1 MIEHYSPKI
10 EKIFQSAT
18 QQVGIHWHLARQKM
32 IFALI
37 FSIIET
43 RSVQFPELATKLNGS
58 ARDESNLRRIQAF
71 FANYELDYRV
81 IACVLMSFVTTK
93 KCRIS
98 MDRTNWQ
105 FGAQNI
111 NILTLTVYSHGVGLP
126 ILWSMLDKKGN
137 SNARERIDLLEEFVR
152 LFGKDRILSLTGD
165 REFIGHGWLKWLIDN
180 KINFALRFPVSHL
193 ITLRNG
199 EVWRADALLA
209 QHQEC
214 YFNGAKVDQVRLNM
228 ALKQLDGDWLL
239 VGGPLPVKSLFAHY
253 RHRWS
258 IETAP
263 ADRFFQSL
271 KKRGFRLEDTHLKS
285 LDRLKKL
292 MALVSLAFIFCW
304 QVGYYHHRNRAPIP
318 LKSNGYKSNS
328 FFRKGLD
335 LLRHACKF
343 IESRLILFEQYISWL
358 GKDPT
363 VKFG

>member
-1 MIEHYSPKI
+1 MIEHYSPKV

-18 QQVGIHWHLARQKM
+18 QQVGTHWHLARQKM

-43 RSVQFPELATKLNGS
+43 RSVQFPELATKLNG
-58 ARDESNLRRIQAF
+58 AVQDESNLRRIQAF
-71 FANYELDYRV
+71 FANYPLDYRV
-81 IACVLMSFVTTK
+81 IACVLMSFVPTK

-98 MDRTNWQ
+98 IDRTNWQ
-105 FGAQNI
+105 FGTQTI

-126 ILWSMLDKKGN
+126 ILFTMLDKKGN
-137 SNARERIDLLEEFVR
+137 SKAQERIDLLEEFVT
-152 LFGKDRILSLTGD
+152 LFGKERILSLTGD
-165 REFIGHGWLKWLIDN
+165 REFIGHNWLKWLIDN
-180 KINFALRFPVSHL
+180 QINFALRFPVSHL

-199 EVWRADALLA
+199 AVWRADALLA
-209 QHQEC
+209 QHPER
-214 YFNGAKVDQVRLNM
+214 YFTGVMVDEVRLNM

-239 VGGPLPVKSLFAHY
+239 IGGPLPVKKLFAHY

-258 IETAP
+258 IET
-263 ADRFFQSL
+263 FFQSL

-304 QVGYYHHRNRAPIP
+304 QVGYYHHRHREAIP
-318 LKSNGYKSNS
+318 LKANGYKSNS
-328 FFRKGLD
+328 FFRQGLN

-343 IESRLILFEQYISWL
+343 IESRLLLFEHYLSWL

-363 VKFG
+363 IKFV

>member
-10 EKIFQSAT
+10 EKIFQLAT
-18 QQVGIHWHLARQKM
+18 QQVGTSWHLARQKM

-58 ARDESNLRRIQAF
+58 VQDESNLRRIQAF
-71 FANYELDYRV
+71 FAKYDLDYRV
-81 IACVLMSFVTTK
+81 IACVLMSFVATK

-98 MDRTNWQ
+98 MDRTNWK
-105 FGAQNI
+105 FGTQNI

-126 ILWSMLDKKGN
+126 ILWTMLDKKGN
-137 SNARERIDLLEEFVR
+137 SNAQERIDLLEEFVF
-152 LFGKDRILSLTGD
+152 LFGKERILSLTGD
-165 REFIGHGWLKWLIDN
+165 REFIGHKWLKWLIDN
-180 KINFALRFPVSHL
+180 QINFALRFPVSHL

-199 EVWRADALLA
+199 EIWRADALLA
-209 QHQEC
+209 QHQER
-214 YFNGAKVDQVRLNM
+214 YFNGVIIDEVRLNM

-239 VGGPLPVKSLFAHY
+239 VGGPLAVKQLFAHY

-258 IETAP
+258 IET
-263 ADRFFQSL
+263 FFQSL
-271 KKRGFRLEDTHLKS
+271 KKRGFHLEDTHLKS

-304 QVGYYHHRNRAPIP
+304 QVGYYYHQHREPIR
-318 LKSNGYKSNS
+318 LKSNGYKANS
-328 FFRKGLD
+328 FFRKGMN
-335 LLRHACKF
+335 LLRHCCKF
-343 IESRLILFEQYISWL
+343 IESRLILFEHYLSWL

-363 VKFG
+363 IKFV